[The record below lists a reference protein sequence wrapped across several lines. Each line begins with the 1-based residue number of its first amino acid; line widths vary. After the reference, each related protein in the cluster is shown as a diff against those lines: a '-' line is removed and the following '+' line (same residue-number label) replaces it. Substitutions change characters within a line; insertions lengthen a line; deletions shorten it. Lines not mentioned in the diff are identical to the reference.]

1 MAKRIITE
9 ADILAALERGDT
21 TLPVP
26 PAECI
31 VTAQARDKALEHGVT
46 LDEGAADCEPCAAMA
61 AAKAVGTPAEA
72 STADLEAVV
81 GKVVDRMRD
90 VLPQGADTATVAR
103 LVRDAVAARMG
114 AGTGTAAEDGVP
126 RASSGVIVI
135 DSAGLLKKSGG
146 TAIREQA
153 VLAEAIGRPG
163 ESRLAAG
170 YLAWEGMSF
179 ERSVDVPELI
189 VVIEGELHLK
199 YDGRTAVARPGDM
212 AYLPE
217 GSRVALDAPSRV
229 KVACINTLA

>member
-9 ADILAALERGDT
+9 ADILAAAERGDK

-46 LDEGAADCEPCAAMA
+46 LDEGAAACEPCAAMA
-61 AAKAVGTPAEA
+61 AASAVAAPADT
-72 STADLEAVV
+72 SKADLEAVV

-90 VLPQGADTATVAR
+90 VLPQGTDTATVAR

-114 AGTGTAAEDGVP
+114 GRPEAATEGGMP
-126 RASSGVIVI
+126 RAASGVIVI

-179 ERSVDVPELI
+179 ERNVDVPELI

-199 YDGRTAVARPGDM
+199 YDGRTAVAKPGDM

-217 GSRVALDAPSRV
+217 GSHVSLDAPSRV

>member
-1 MAKRIITE
+1 MAKRIISE
-9 ADILAALERGDT
+9 ADILAAVERGDT
-21 TLPVP
+21 SLAVP
-26 PAECI
+26 PVECI

-46 LDEGAADCEPCAAMA
+46 LDEGETDCEPCAAMA
-61 AAKAVGTPAEA
+61 AANAVAPRPD
-72 STADLEAVV
+72 SLTADLETVV

-90 VLPQGADTATVAR
+90 VLPQGTDTATVAR

-114 AGTGTAAEDGVP
+114 GRPEAATEGGMP
-126 RASSGVIVI
+126 RAASRIIVI
-135 DSAGLLKKSGG
+135 DSARLLKKSGG
-146 TAIREQA
+146 TAITEQA

-217 GSRVALDAPSRV
+217 GSHVSLDAPSRV